1 MPQSLEIQIMARMSA
16 GEVARIEEWARAR
29 GLNRS
34 AALRALATR
43 GLDAMGVE
51 AAVAAATREA
61 VGRAISDATTRA
73 ITDVLYAVLPP
84 LLLRTAGGAAGASP
98 QEVAERIRTQQ
109 AQIRRWI
116 VEAGIPEGSLLP
128 PESPAQAA
136 EG

>member
-16 GEVARIEEWARAR
+16 AEVARIEEWGRAR

-43 GLDAMGVE
+43 GLDASGVE

-61 VGRAISDATTRA
+61 VGRA

-98 QEVAERIRTQQ
+98 QEVAARIRAQQ
-109 AQIRRWI
+109 AQIRQWI